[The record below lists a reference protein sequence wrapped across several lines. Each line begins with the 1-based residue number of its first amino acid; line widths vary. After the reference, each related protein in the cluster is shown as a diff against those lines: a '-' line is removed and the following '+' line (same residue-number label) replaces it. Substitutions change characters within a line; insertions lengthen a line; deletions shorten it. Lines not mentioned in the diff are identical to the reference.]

1 MKELQPIWDYLPGSC
16 EASTKCERGMVSEYH
31 TFLDNIGTAF
41 VFHMWLII
49 YEPLDAFAK
58 HVHVRILDGHD
69 NLIVSSHG

>member
-1 MKELQPIWDYLPGSC
+1 
-16 EASTKCERGMVSEYH
+16 MVSEYH

-41 VFHMWLII
+41 VFHMWLI

-58 HVHVRILDGHD
+58 HVHVQILDGHD